1 MEIKHGKKNTLR
13 FLFLFISKLWFHHLT
28 LKLEFVI
35 LCPFSSDVFIEFHFL
50 DFLLLPHLGI
60 FILNRF
66 HTNKTAKHIEKLWL
80 FWFPDCK
87 NWRKNHHSQRRTT
100 WVGYEIQWKMPPHI
114 QVEFCCWIWL
124 FWCCSYLSLRV
135 LISLSLVAS
144 SKGGNWGPLQLAFF
158 LFSGDFCDFVTW
170 IEKGRVIIF

>member
-1 MEIKHGKKNTLR
+1 MEIRYGKKLLWG

-28 LKLEFVI
+28 LKLDFVI
-35 LCPFSSDVFIEFHFL
+35 LRPFCSDVFIESHFL
-50 DFLLLPHLGI
+50 DFLLLPHLDL

-80 FWFPDCK
+80 FWFPNCK

-100 WVGYEIQWKMPPHI
+100 WVGYEIQWKMPPHTK
-114 QVEFCCWIWL
+114 VEFC
-124 FWCCSYLSLRV
+124 CCSYLSFWV

-158 LFSGDFCDFVTW
+158 YSGKTS
-170 IEKGRVIIF
+170 VILWHELQKEG